1 MSIRHIFFSSSPS
14 YYIYI
19 FLLYTSR
26 RWERTSVQSLSF
38 LCNGLSLKVSS
49 WTHTFYFAEY
59 FLYAMDLTCRDK
71 KYLFRKY
78 VWMRINLENW
88 HGNRNTLECS
98 SFKILL
104 FIHLSI
110 YLFIFCTIRQ
120 VHLTCLDSIL
130 VYKLSK
136 TAINKFI

>member
-49 WTHTFYFAEY
+49 WTHTYFAEY

-71 KYLFRKY
+71 KCLFRKY